1 MMKIKRIGNLEVI
14 WSELNQKY
22 EIVQH
27 CGENSNITIAFID
40 YGHDKREYPDLR
52 TVGVRP
58 YDSEVNWEDFGVLS
72 KFALDYANLMGVI
85 DAYCEDR
92 ELHQSKNQ

>member
-1 MMKIKRIGNLEVI
+1 MMKIKRIDNLEFI
-14 WSELNQKY
+14 WNELNQKY

-27 CGENSNITIAFID
+27 NGENSNITIAFII

-52 TVGVRP
+52 TVGNRP
-58 YDSEVNWEDFGVLS
+58 YNPEVNWEDFGVLS
-72 KFALDYANLMGVI
+72 KIALDYANLMGEI

-92 ELHQSKNQ
+92 EIN